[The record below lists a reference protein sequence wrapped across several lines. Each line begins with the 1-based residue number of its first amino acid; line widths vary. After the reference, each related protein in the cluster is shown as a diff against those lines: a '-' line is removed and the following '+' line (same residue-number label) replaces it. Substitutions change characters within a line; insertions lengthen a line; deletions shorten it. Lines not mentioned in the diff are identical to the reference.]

1 MEKSKFLEAKKQ
13 VKIIDACEYI
23 LDVDIDCVDIKDSF
37 ALLVANKDP
46 NGLILK
52 LLATDKQVQRSF
64 LRWVENE
71 KTIAE
76 QKLKEI

>member
-1 MEKSKFLEAKKQ
+1 MEKSKFEEAKKQ
-13 VKIIDACEYI
+13 VDIIDACEYI
-23 LDVDIDCVDIKDSF
+23 LDVDIDCANIKDSF

-52 LLATDKQVQRSF
+52 LLGTDNHVQRSF

-71 KTIAE
+71 KQIAE
-76 QKLKEI
+76 QKLEEI